1 MHKIKEY
8 YEKIYNMLDEVTP
21 LSKDC
26 GVLCDKA
33 CCKEEDEPAGMF
45 VFPFEEE
52 LLKDASFGY
61 MEESNCEYGEE
72 KTAKIFYCTKPCN
85 RSQRPLSCRIFP
97 LTPYRKNGRI
107 KLIMNPAAKK
117 MCPLARSLHPSQLE
131 EDFEENVMRAMN
143 RITKIKDG
151 DDYIDMLTEIADQ
164 FKELNKK
171 LR

>member
-1 MHKIKEY
+1 MLKKY
-8 YEKIYNMLDEVTP
+8 YGKIYNMLDEVTP

-52 LLKDASFGY
+52 LLEKVDFGY
-61 MEESNCEYGEE
+61 LEESNSQYGED

-85 RSQRPLSCRIFP
+85 RSERPLSCRIFP

-117 MCPLARSLHPSQLE
+117 MCPLARSLQPSQLE
-131 EDFEENVMRAMN
+131 EAFEENVMRAMN
-143 RITKIKDG
+143 RIQKLKVG

-164 FKELNKK
+164 FEEMNKSFK
-171 LR
+171 